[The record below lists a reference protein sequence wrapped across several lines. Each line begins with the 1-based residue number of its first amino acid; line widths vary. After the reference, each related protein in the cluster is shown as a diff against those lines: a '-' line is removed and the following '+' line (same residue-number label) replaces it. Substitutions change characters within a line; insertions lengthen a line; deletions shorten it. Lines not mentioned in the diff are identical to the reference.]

1 MPVRH
6 PRQRASL
13 QPSAQ
18 VWSGPPSLG
27 VEASAVP
34 VKAITDC
41 LPLPLALWHT
51 RSAAAGPK
59 RYAEPEQV
67 PHFHVVSAEEG
78 EQNPEHPKEEAPLK
92 EKLQLGDGLV
102 YESYDPLRLKQNEAQ
117 ELLPFPTFDAA
128 LDEFYAKVS
137 HHAGPLLRTAAAS
150 HCSEQILV
158 MPGTIIL
165 ASITPDV
172 LDGSHIM

>member
-1 MPVRH
+1 MTH
-6 PRQRASL
+6 IHA
-13 QPSAQ
+13 
-18 VWSGPPSLG
+18 
-27 VEASAVP
+27 
-34 VKAITDC
+34 
-41 LPLPLALWHT
+41 
-51 RSAAAGPK
+51 
-59 RYAEPEQV
+59 
-67 PHFHVVSAEEG
+67 VSAEQG
-78 EQNPEHPKEEAPLK
+78 EQTLEHPKEEAPIE
-92 EKLQLGDGLV
+92 EKPKLDDGLV

-165 ASITPDV
+165 ASIVPDV
-172 LDGSHIM
+172 LDGAHIMPT